1 MLFALV
7 APGLGAQTE
16 ATHTTAPSSLPS
28 SSQIE
33 TRIAETEAASALDT
47 GTRNTLI
54 ELYRRALANLETKR
68 DFERKAADFASAL
81 KSAPT
86 ETSQILDRLKRQPP
100 LEQAPQVDAKLGIE
114 AINRELNQILADL
127 AVEEARL
134 DEFDKQL
141 DQGNARPTQARARI
155 TEIKQT
161 LDSLTSSPAVEGES
175 PELTQA
181 RAWATNTQREALW
194 AETRMLEQELL
205 SQPVRLALYQ
215 AQRDET
221 AHQIRQLQAHQ
232 RALEEALNA
241 RRAAEAAAA
250 REAAEQA
257 QREAEDKHPLVGEA
271 ARENAHISDALS
283 RITTRL
289 DTLRA
294 DLAATES
301 ARKRIEEEYRGARQR
316 LEAVGL
322 TKALGQVLIDSRTQ
336 LPDVRQYRKLIEAR
350 EDEIAEA
357 SLRQIRYRE
366 DKRHLRE
373 RERYLDALLAAAPEA
388 DTPEI
393 RAQLAPLLD
402 QREQL
407 IAQALDIEDDYIRQ
421 LGELNF
427 ATDGL
432 IQVAGQYDNFLAER
446 LLWVRSAAPIGLETL
461 RTLPDALLWLF
472 AWENWRATGAALA
485 ERLIHALPAWLG
497 LGLVA
502 LLYLRLSWLR
512 RTIRAC
518 AEPLR
523 RVRTDAIRH
532 TLKAIGLSL
541 IAALPLPLLLWLL
554 GQQLLLSTEAPAFAR
569 AFGGALSAGSFGLYY
584 LLAFRA
590 LCISGGVAER
600 HFRWNTELTRRIRR
614 DFDWFI
620 VYILPVVLVAL
631 TIYNHN
637 DPAYSG
643 GLGRLALVAS
653 MLGFSAFF
661 WQLLHPTRGI
671 VAPFLAAQPSGWIN
685 GSRLFWFPLIVAT
698 PLALAA
704 LALVGYVYT
713 AGVLFQSLVSQTWL
727 ALALVVLHQTIVR
740 WLMVARRRLALQAA
754 LERLEA
760 RRAQAESEAG
770 GPSEVLQVE
779 ESEPNLAALDEQT
792 RRLINAVVFMGA
804 VIGLWITWSDVLPAF
819 NMLERFTLWQ
829 SSTQIDGAMQSVP
842 VTAADIGL
850 VVIILFVATVAAKNL
865 PALIEIMLLQ
875 SETVS
880 AGGRYAIKTLASY
893 SITAVAFL
901 LAFSTLGLNWSQVQW
916 LVAALSVGIG
926 FGLQEIVANFISGII
941 ILFERPVRVGD
952 IVTIGDTTGVVTN
965 IQIRATT
972 IRNWD
977 KQELLVP
984 NKEFITGRLL
994 NWTLT
999 DQQNRVTVPVGVE
1012 YGCDTRKALELLA
1025 EVAERHEKVLADPAP
1040 LISFESFGDNALVLY
1055 LRCYLE
1061 SLDGRIAVITELHQM
1076 IYDSF
1081 AEHGIGIAFPQ
1092 RDVHLAAKGPLDVR
1106 LHRAQAAK
1114 TAD

>member
-1 MLFALV
+1 MLFVPV
-7 APGLGAQTE
+7 APGLGAE
-16 ATHTTAPSSLPS
+16 TAAASAAAVSSSLPS

-33 TRIAETEAASALDT
+33 TKIAEAEAATALDE

-54 ELYRRALANLETKR
+54 ELYRHALANLQSRR
-68 DFERKAADFASAL
+68 DFDLKAADFADSL
-81 KSAPT
+81 KTAPAK
-86 ETSQILDRLKRQPP
+86 TSQILERLKRLPPLDQPP
-100 LEQAPQVDAKLGIE
+100 EVDARLSIE

-127 AVEEARL
+127 AMEESRL

-141 DQGNARPTQARARI
+141 DLGNARPALARARI

-161 LDSLTSSPAVEGES
+161 LDGLTQAAAEGES
-175 PELTQA
+175 AELTQA
-181 RAWATNTQREALW
+181 RTWVTETQREALW
-194 AETRMLEQELL
+194 AETRMLEQEVL
-205 SQPVRLALYQ
+205 SQPVRLAFYQ

-221 AHQIRQLQAHQ
+221 SRRVRQLKARQQA
-232 RALEEALNA
+232 LGEALNQ

-257 QREAEDKHPLVGEA
+257 QREAEDKHPLVGKVA
-271 ARENAHISDALS
+271 AENARISDELS
-283 RITTRL
+283 RITNRL
-289 DTLRA
+289 NTLRA
-294 DLAATES
+294 DLSATETE
-301 ARKRIEEEYRGARQR
+301 RKRIEDDYRGARQR

-322 TKALGQVLIDSRTQ
+322 TKALSQVLIDSRTQ
-336 LPDVRQYRKLIEAR
+336 LPDVRQYRKLIETR

-366 DKRHLRE
+366 EKRHLNE
-373 RERYLDALLAAAPEA
+373 RPRYLDELTANTPDA
-388 DTPEI
+388 DTPKV
-393 RAQLAPLLD
+393 RDQLAPLLN
-402 QREQL
+402 QRQQL
-407 IAQALDIEDDYIRQ
+407 IDQALDIEDDYIRQ

-427 ATDGL
+427 AADRL
-432 IQVAGQYDNFLAER
+432 VQVASQYDGFLAER
-446 LLWVRSAAPIGLETL
+446 LLWVRSAAPVSLETL
-461 RTLPDALLWLF
+461 RALPDAVLWLF
-472 AWENWRATGAALA
+472 AWENWRTTGAALA
-485 ERLIHALPAWLG
+485 ERLSHAVLAWLG
-497 LGLVA
+497 LSLVA
-502 LLYLRLSWLR
+502 LLYLRQSWLR
-512 RTIRAC
+512 HAIRAS

-523 RVRTDAIRH
+523 RVRTDAIHH
-532 TLKAIGLSL
+532 TVKAIGLSL

-554 GQQLLLSTEAPAFAR
+554 GQQLLLSTEASAFAR
-569 AFGGALSAGSFGLYY
+569 AFGGALSAVSFGLYY
-584 LLAFRA
+584 LLAFRS
-590 LCISGGVAER
+590 LCMSGGVAER

-620 VYILPVVLVAL
+620 FYILPVVLIAL

-637 DPAYSG
+637 DPAYTG

-661 WQLLHPTRGI
+661 WRLLNPARGI
-671 VAPFLAAQPSGWIN
+671 IAPFLAAQPDGWIN
-685 GSRLFWFPLIVAT
+685 RSRLFWFPLIVAT

-727 ALALVVLHQTIVR
+727 ALALVVLHQSIVR

-760 RRAQAESEAG
+760 RRAQAESEPG

-792 RRLINAVVFMGA
+792 RRLLNAVIFMGA

-819 NMLERFTLWQ
+819 NMLERFTLWH
-829 SSTQIDGAMQSVP
+829 SSAQIDGAMQSVP

-999 DQQNRVTVPVGVE
+999 DQQNRVTIPVGVE

-1025 EVAERHEKVLADPAP
+1025 EIAEQHDKVLADPAP

-1092 RDVHLAAKGPLDVR
+1092 RDVHLTVGKPLDIR
-1106 LHRAQAAK
+1106 LLRTKAA
-1114 TAD
+1114 D